1 MAENRIPERNEI
13 EEKYKWNLTTLFESD
28 EAWEKALNSVDEPAE
43 KCASYAGRL
52 MESPKVLREYLDE
65 TQLLLRKLND
75 ISTYAF
81 LRYSE
86 DTRKES
92 GQVMRAKALGKLTPI
107 FAKLSFAEPELLAA
121 DEARFDAF
129 MASEEL
135 EPYRHMA
142 DDLKRRR
149 AHTLSA
155 AEEKI
160 LSGMREVTSAP
171 GDIADALMDAD
182 LTFDP
187 VVLESGE
194 ELPVTGSMYIVH
206 MMNPNREV
214 REKAFRNYYKGFIQH
229 INTFAATYSGSV
241 RGDVFEAR
249 TRNYPSARAMSM
261 ADDNIPES
269 VYLSLVDSVHRHLPA
284 MYRYMKLRKKILGI
298 SDLHYYDTFAPLCAE
313 LDLKYTYEEAQ
324 EMVKKA
330 VAPLGKEYVDTV
342 ARGFAER
349 WIDVYPNAGKSGGAY
364 SSGTYDSSPFIMC
377 NFNGTLDSVS
387 TIAHEM
393 GHSIHTYLA
402 NTHQPSQYAGY
413 TLFVAEIAST
423 VNENLLIEQLLEK
436 ENDPKTR
443 LYLLNQYLENF
454 KGTLFRQVM
463 LAEFENAAHD
473 LIEQGEAISA
483 AKLTKIHADL
493 VKLYFG
499 PEFVM
504 DDEIGYEWARIPHFY
519 RAFYVYKYAT
529 GYSSAVALSEM
540 ILKEGEPAVKK
551 YLEFLSMAGSD
562 YPLETLK
569 HAGIDLSTPEPID
582 RALEKFERIVAE
594 AEAVYDRIAAR

>member
-1 MAENRIPERNEI
+1 
-13 EEKYKWNLTTLFESD
+13 
-28 EAWEKALNSVDEPAE
+28 
-43 KCASYAGRL
+43 
-52 MESPKVLREYLDE
+52 
-65 TQLLLRKLND
+65 
-75 ISTYAF
+75 
-81 LRYSE
+81 
-86 DTRKES
+86 
-92 GQVMRAKALGKLTPI
+92 
-107 FAKLSFAEPELLAA
+107 
-121 DEARFDAF
+121 
-129 MASEEL
+129 
-135 EPYRHMA
+135 
-142 DDLKRRR
+142 
-149 AHTLSA
+149 
-155 AEEKI
+155 
-160 LSGMREVTSAP
+160 
-171 GDIADALMDAD
+171 
-182 LTFDP
+182 
-187 VVLESGE
+187 
-194 ELPVTGSMYIVH
+194 
-206 MMNPNREV
+206 
-214 REKAFRNYYKGFIQH
+214 
-229 INTFAATYSGSV
+229 
-241 RGDVFEAR
+241 
-249 TRNYPSARAMSM
+249 
-261 ADDNIPES
+261 
-269 VYLSLVDSVHRHLPA
+269 
-284 MYRYMKLRKKILGI
+284 
-298 SDLHYYDTFAPLCAE
+298 
-313 LDLKYTYEEAQ
+313 
-324 EMVKKA
+324 MVKKA

-436 ENDPKTR
+436 ETDPKTR

-463 LAEFENAAHD
+463 LAEFENAAHE
-473 LIEQGEAISA
+473 LIEAGEAISA

>member
-1 MAENRIPERNEI
+1 MAENRVKERSEI
-13 EEKYKWNLTTLFESD
+13 EEKYKWNITTLFESD
-28 EAWEKALNSVDEPAE
+28 ETWEQTLNGLDRAVEN
-43 KCASYAGRL
+43 CASYAGRL
-52 MESPKVLREYLDE
+52 AESPQVLRDYLDE
-65 TQLLLRKLND
+65 MQLLSRTLNNL
-75 ISTYAF
+75 STYAF

-86 DTRKES
+86 DTRAEA
-92 GQVMRAKALGKLTPI
+92 GQVMRARALGRIAPI
-107 FAKLSFAEPELLAA
+107 EARLSFAEPELLAM
-121 DEARFDAF
+121 DETVFDAYT
-129 MASEEL
+129 AAKEL
-135 EPYRHMA
+135 QPYRHLL

-171 GDIADALMDAD
+171 GEIADALMDAD
-182 LTFDP
+182 LKFDP
-187 VVLESGE
+187 VKLENGE
-194 ELPVTGSMYIVH
+194 ELEVTGSNYIVH
-206 MMNPNREV
+206 MMNPDREV
-214 REKAFRNYYKGFIQH
+214 REKAFRSYYKGYKDH

-269 VYLSLVDSVHRHLPA
+269 VYLSLVESVHRHLPS
-284 MYRYMKLRKKILGI
+284 MYRYVALRKKILGLPDI
-298 SDLHYYDTFAPLCAE
+298 HYYDTYAPLCA
-313 LDLKYTYEEAQ
+313 DLEAKYTYEEAQ
-324 EMVKKA
+324 KMVLEA
-330 VAPLGKEYVDTV
+330 VAPLGKDYVDTV
-342 ARGFAER
+342 ARGFKER

-364 SSGTYDSSPFIMC
+364 SSGTYDSSPFILC
-377 NFNGTLDSVS
+377 NYNGSLDSVS

-393 GHSIHTYLA
+393 GHSMHTWLA
-402 NTHQPSQYAGY
+402 NTHQPSQYAHY

-423 VNENLLIEQLLEK
+423 VNENLLIEQLLAK
-436 ENDPKTR
+436 ESDPKTR

-463 LAEFENAAHD
+463 FAEFENKAHE
-473 LIEQGEAISA
+473 LIEAGEALSA
-483 AKLTKIHADL
+483 AKLTQIHADL

-499 PEFVM
+499 PDFAE
-504 DDEIGYEWARIPHFY
+504 DPENGYEWARIPHFY

-529 GYSSAVALSEM
+529 GFSSAVALSEK

-582 RALEKFERIVAE
+582 RALDKFEAIVEE
-594 AEAVYDRIAAR
+594 AERVYALIPQE